1 MKTNHFK
8 KQILG
13 VLIFLVCAVF
23 ELYAGGGG
31 GGGGRGGGGGGGRG
45 GGGGGGFGG
54 GGFGGGAGGG
64 GGGGRGAVAGG
75 TAGQYNNNGMVGTA
89 VIQVDPVTH
98 NLVIIADAQ
107 TTEQIKRVMANLDVP
122 QPQVLIKSVFLEVE
136 DSKALDL
143 GVQGNYNGF
152 NKNWG
157 VISGYLTNYSINTPS
172 TTVTTPSGGNTVT
185 LGTPTIGPSGLTA
198 LTESY
203 NINNGFGLPASLP
216 GSAGNGGLYTIMGND
231 FTGTIQAIATAGKAQ
246 VLSRPS
252 ILARDGQMAEIVVGQ
267 SIYLPSSVS
276 LTAVG
281 GTGTTVPSI
290 NGSYQNVGIQLDVTP
305 FIQANNLVQMIL
317 EPQMTSIDTSTP
329 GQVIEGGSII
339 SSPVYAPNLLKR
351 SANTVV
357 VTPDGQTVV
366 IGGLISNNKSSS
378 ASKVPLLGDIPVLG
392 NLFKFTSRQNAK
404 DELLIFLTPHI
415 MQMPSQL
422 AAMTMHETGQTPLIT
437 NSIPEQELDRFLD
450 RVPVKN
456 TANPL
461 KAGDGFFSPQP

>member
-31 GGGGRGGGGGGGRG
+31 GGGRGGGGGGGL
-45 GGGGGGFGG
+45 GG

-64 GGGGRGAVAGG
+64 GGGGRGAVASG
-75 TAGQYNNNGMVGTA
+75 ASGQYNNNGMVGTA

-122 QPQVLIKSVFLEVE
+122 QPQVLIKSVFVEVE

-143 GVQGNYNGF
+143 GAQGNYNGF
-152 NKNWG
+152 TKNWG
-157 VISGYLTNYSINTPS
+157 VITGYLTNYNVNTPS
-172 TTVTTPSGGNTVT
+172 TTVTTPSGGQTVT
-185 LGTPTIGPSGLTA
+185 LGTPSVEPTSISPLT
-198 LTESY
+198 TSY

-216 GSAGNGGLYTIMGND
+216 GSAGNGGLYQIMGND

-378 ASKVPLLGDIPVLG
+378 VSKVPLLGDIPVLG

-422 AAMTMHETGQTPLIT
+422 AAMTVHETGQTPLITNT